1 MTQFI
6 TDAEVSARLDAAT
19 AVEAIRD
26 ALLAAYRGRFVTPPR
41 AAVPLAGG
49 RLVLA
54 AGQLTG
60 EWYGYGSYDT
70 FGHGE
75 SEQVV
80 ALHEAGT
87 GRVRAIAV
95 GAEIGSR
102 RTGAFG
108 GVAVRALAR
117 PDAATLGVIGAGG
130 QAWAQVWAVAAVR
143 RLREVTVF
151 CRSPAGREKFAARV
165 RSELGIPARP
175 VSTGPE
181 AVRDR
186 DIVVLATSSP
196 TPVISAADLSPG
208 CHLNTVGPKQ
218 VGRAEFGPDLL
229 DRADLL
235 VTESL
240 EQAGAYDPPM
250 LGTVGAYAGRLRA
263 LGGVLPG
270 RTTADQVTV
279 FCSVGLAGA
288 EAFLLD
294 RLTRPKREPTSAASV
309 GSTDAVPAGS
319 TGAAPGEAAGV
330 AAPGRNAG
338 CG

>member
-6 TDAEVSARLDAAT
+6 TDAEVAARLDPAT
-19 AVEAIRD
+19 AVRAIRD
-26 ALLAAYRGRFVTPPR
+26 ALLAAYRGRLVAPPR
-41 AAVPLAGG
+41 VAAPLAGG
-49 RLVLA
+49 RLVLT

-60 EWYGYGSYDT
+60 EWYGFRSYDT
-70 FGHGE
+70 FGHAEG
-75 SEQVV
+75 EQVV

-95 GAEIGSR
+95 GEEIGSR
-102 RTGAFG
+102 RTGALG
-108 GVAVRALAR
+108 GVAVDVLAR

-130 QAWAQVWAVAAVR
+130 QAWAQVWAIAAVR

-151 CRSPAGREKFAARV
+151 CRTPAGREKFAARV
-165 RSELGIPARP
+165 RAELGIPARP
-175 VSTGPE
+175 VSTAPA

-186 DIVVLATSSP
+186 DIVVLATTSP

-208 CHLNTVGPKQ
+208 SHLNTVGHKQ

-235 VTESL
+235 VTDSL
-240 EQAGAYDPPM
+240 TQAGAYDPPM
-250 LGTVGAYAGRLRA
+250 LATVGAYAGRLRG
-263 LGGVLPG
+263 LGAVLAGALPG

-279 FCSVGLAGA
+279 FCAVGLAGS

-294 RLTRPKREPTSAASV
+294 RLTRS
-309 GSTDAVPAGS
+309 
-319 TGAAPGEAAGV
+319 GADG
-330 AAPGRNAG
+330 
-338 CG
+338 